1 MESDVLIYAI
11 AIDLII
17 TRLIFFFWLK
27 KYPLFKIE
35 YFISPYIL
43 FVDHVVVGEVLLGLQ
58 GHQLVVVTDA
68 HAGSRP
74 LLLVQITRHL
84 S

>member
-11 AIDLII
+11 AVDLII

-43 FVDHVVVGEVLLGLQ
+43 FVDHVVVGEVLLGL
-58 GHQLVVVTDA
+58 
-68 HAGSRP
+68 
-74 LLLVQITRHL
+74 
-84 S
+84 